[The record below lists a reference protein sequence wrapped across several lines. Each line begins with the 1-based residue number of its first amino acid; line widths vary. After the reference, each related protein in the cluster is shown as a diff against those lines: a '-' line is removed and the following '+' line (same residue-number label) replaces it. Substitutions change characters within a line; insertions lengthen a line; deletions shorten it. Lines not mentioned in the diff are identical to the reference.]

1 MMADI
6 YPESFIQA
14 LADEPDLDAFWDA
27 SAQLKIAPLLAIA
40 KLEKLAER
48 GSALSMLYI
57 GDSYENGRG
66 VERNVE
72 LGDQWYRRAADC
84 GSIEAAHRLAFAYWH
99 KHEYGRAIEE
109 LSKLSERGFTPAMFC
124 LGSMYYVGKGVKP
137 SVENAMKYWKMAEAR
152 GHILAKQR
160 LSKLFRS
167 GDLGFIYRI
176 KGYIKLMMLI
186 IPALR
191 CHINYPKSD
200 RLRDW

>member
-1 MMADI
+1 MSNI
-6 YPESFIQA
+6 YPESFMQA
-14 LADEPDLDAFWDA
+14 LADEPDVDAFWDA
-27 SAQLKIAPLLAIA
+27 CDQLKIAPLEAIA
-40 KLEKLAER
+40 KLEELAAK

-72 LGDQWYRRAADC
+72 LGDQWYRKAADR
-84 GSIEAAHRLAFAYWH
+84 GSVEAAHRLAFAYWH
-99 KHEYGRAIEE
+99 RHEYGKAIEE

-152 GHILAKQR
+152 GHLLAKQR

-167 GDLGFIYRI
+167 GEVGFIRRI
-176 KGYIKLMMLI
+176 TGYIKLIMLI

-191 CHINYPKSD
+191 YHINYPKSD
-200 RLRDW
+200 QLRDW